1 MKIGDKVGIMSVE
14 CIEELLGGGQRLT
27 LRCACGN
34 VRLNTSARL
43 RVHQPNSCGCLVR
56 KKVRSDWHGQIL
68 SPEYGIR
75 QRMKARCLRETSP
88 DFKRYGGRGITVCDR
103 WLSFVNFMDD
113 MGRRPSRLYSLDRED
128 NDKGYSPDNCRW
140 ATKVQQD
147 NNRRSNR
154 EIEFDGRT
162 MTYREWERQLG
173 LPKNRLWD
181 RINTQGWS
189 VHRAMTTPLKKPHA
203 K

>member
-43 RVHQPNSCGCLVR
+43 RVHQPNSCGCLAR
-56 KKVRSDWHGQIL
+56 KKV
-68 SPEYGIR
+68 
-75 QRMKARCLRETSP
+75 
-88 DFKRYGGRGITVCDR
+88 
-103 WLSFVNFMDD
+103 
-113 MGRRPSRLYSLDRED
+113 
-128 NDKGYSPDNCRW
+128 
-140 ATKVQQD
+140 
-147 NNRRSNR
+147 
-154 EIEFDGRT
+154 
-162 MTYREWERQLG
+162 
-173 LPKNRLWD
+173 PKNRLLD